1 MELTGS
7 KTEKNLLAAFAGE
20 SQASIKYSFYAEKAR
35 QDGYE
40 KYAAIID
47 NTAHNEKAHAEIWF
61 KQLNSCMPSTVENMN
76 DAIAGEHYEWSEMY
90 FEFAKTAREEGFNEI
105 AFLFE
110 SVAEV
115 ERHHEEIYTCMHEK
129 IRENSVFDGDEDT
142 VWICRNC
149 GHMHKGKTPPAYC
162 PVCEKPQAYF
172 QIKCFDC

>member
-1 MELTGS
+1 MELIGS

-35 QDGYE
+35 EDGYE

-47 NTAHNEKAHAEIWF
+47 ETAHNEKEHAEIWF
-61 KQLNSCMPSTVENMN
+61 KQLNSGMPSTAENIT
-76 DAIAGEHYEWSEMY
+76 DAIAGEHFEWAQMY
-90 FEFAKTAREEGFNEI
+90 SDFAKTAREEGFDEI

-110 SVAEV
+110 NVAQIEK
-115 ERHHEEIYTCMHEK
+115 HHEDRYTYMLEK
-129 IRENSVFDGDEDT
+129 VKEGTVFDGDEDT

-149 GHMHKGKTPPAYC
+149 GKIYKGKTPPAYC
-162 PVCEKPQAYF
+162 PVCSKPQAYF